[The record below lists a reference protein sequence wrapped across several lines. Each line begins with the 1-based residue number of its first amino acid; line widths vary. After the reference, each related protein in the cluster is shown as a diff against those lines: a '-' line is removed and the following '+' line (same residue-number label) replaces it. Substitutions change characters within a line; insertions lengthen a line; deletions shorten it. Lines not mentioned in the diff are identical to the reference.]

1 MRHQQAIEGENRKR
15 SNQGKAWNAM
25 KILIALLSLVP
36 SSMAITK
43 KKFDFVI
50 GVNGDFKAAM
60 AAAASKASATNRFYI
75 FFPDGEYNIG
85 ALTGNVNQ
93 KTVFPTSNVSFIGQS
108 TEKTVIFNKS
118 IQEGIDTTATLNFKN
133 ADNLY
138 LQDLTVYNKA
148 NYGNTASYNETG
160 RHVAIQEQGKK
171 FIYKNVKLLSTQDT
185 YYSKGTKTY
194 WENGEIHG
202 TTDFICGS
210 GDVYFNT
217 CKIFALKKSALTA
230 ASSTSNTYG
239 YVFKNCT
246 IDGNAAA
253 AGYTLGRSW
262 NDARTVFIGTT
273 MKLLPS
279 DAGWG
284 DPMNSV
290 PKVFAEYQSKNS
302 SGALLDLSKRRTSY
316 TKNSTTV
323 TLNPRL
329 TDAQATQYTV
339 EAVLAGTDNWQPQTQ
354 TLQIPAPVIRIEG
367 SSITWED
374 NANALNWT
382 VFKNGKFLA
391 NVITNSYEIATLA
404 SGDVLTVRAANA
416 MGGLGALS
424 NAITIGTGPQDP
436 SIYQAEFGI
445 LTEAVA
451 ESKNTGY
458 AGDGYANF
466 NAVQGSTVAI
476 PVSVAQAGQAIVTIT
491 FSNGSGTVRQLA
503 VSVNGSE
510 QIASTDFAATTDWAT
525 WGTKEISLTLK
536 AGANTITF
544 STVNGTDGPNLD
556 QISLKPG
563 TTELVGYAGN
573 GEFSIHFDSELRELS
588 LQGVHLGITDLKLYS
603 TSGVQVYSG
612 SISFDHGFESKRIS
626 IPQVPSGT
634 YYLRWVT
641 PNTIGTQAIEIP

>member
-1 MRHQQAIEGENRKR
+1 MRHQEEMKGVNLKR
-15 SNQGKAWNAM
+15 TNHGKAWNVM
-25 KILIALLSLVP
+25 TILIALLSVVH

-43 KKFDFVI
+43 KKYDFVV

-60 AAAASKASATNRFYI
+60 AAAATKASASNRFYI

-93 KTVFPTSNVSFIGQS
+93 KTVFPTSNVSLIGQS

-133 ADNLY
+133 ADNIY
-138 LQDLTVYNKA
+138 LQDLTVFNKA

-239 YVFKNCT
+239 YVFNNCT

-273 MKLLPS
+273 MKLLPT

-302 SGALLDLSKRRTSY
+302 AGGLVDLSKRRTSY

-329 TDAQATQYTV
+329 TEAQATQYTV
-339 EAVLAGTDNWQPQTQ
+339 DAVLGGTDNWQPQSLTVQ
-354 TLQIPAPVIRIEG
+354 VPAPLIRLEG
-367 SSITWED
+367 SSLKWED
-374 NANALNWT
+374 HASALNWV
-382 VFKNGKFLA
+382 VFKNGKYLA
-391 NVITNSYEIATLA
+391 NVITNSHEIANLA

-416 MGGLGALS
+416 MGGLGAPS
-424 NAITIGTGPQDP
+424 NAVTMGAVPQDP
-436 SIYQAEFGI
+436 STYQAESGV

-458 AGDGYANF
+458 AGDGYVNF
-466 NAVQGSTVAI
+466 NAVQGASVSI
-476 PVSVAQAGQAIVTIT
+476 PVSVAQAGQTTVTIR
-491 FSNGSGTVRQLA
+491 FSNGSGAARQLA
-503 VSVNGSE
+503 VSVNGTE
-510 QIASTDFAATTDWAT
+510 QIANTDFAATTDWVT

-536 AGANTITF
+536 EGANTITF
-544 STVNGTDGPNLD
+544 ATVNGTDGPNLD
-556 QISLKPG
+556 QIALKPG
-563 TTELVGYAGN
+563 TTEIASDAGN
-573 GEFSIHFDSELRELS
+573 LDFSIHFDSEHKEIS
-588 LQGVHLGITDLKLYS
+588 LQGMHSENTDLKLYT
-603 TSGVQVYSG
+603 TSGVLVYSE
-612 SISFDHGFESKRIS
+612 SISFEHGMKMRRIS
-626 IPQVPSGT
+626 IPQLPSGT
-634 YYLRWVT
+634 YYLKWVSS
-641 PNTIGTQAIEIP
+641 NRIGTKVLEIP